1 MNEDK
6 SKIAEA
12 LGQVFAMTR
21 EDIARAEYLNDTA
34 NASEIVVLY
43 NSDGDV
49 LLEVNV
55 HCDSG
60 CSLIFD
66 VAKAVQFQLL

>member
-6 SKIAEA
+6 AKIAEA

-43 NSDGDV
+43 NSKDEV

>member
-1 MNEDK
+1 MHEDK
-6 SKIAEA
+6 AKIAEA
-12 LGQVFAMTR
+12 LGKVFAMTR
-21 EDIARAEYLNDTA
+21 EDIARAEYLDDATNGA
-34 NASEIVVLY
+34 EVVVLY
-43 NSDGDV
+43 NSAGEV
-49 LLEVNV
+49 LLEANV

>member
-6 SKIAEA
+6 AKIAEA

-21 EDIARAEYLNDTA
+21 EDIARAEHLNDTA

>member
-6 SKIAEA
+6 AKITEA
-12 LGQVFAMTR
+12 LGKVFAMTR
-21 EDIARAEYLNDTA
+21 EDIARAEYFNDTA

-43 NSDGDV
+43 NSKGEV

-55 HCDSG
+55 NCDSG
-60 CSLIFD
+60 CALIFD

>member
-1 MNEDK
+1 MEEDK
-6 SKIAEA
+6 AKIAEA

-21 EDIARAEYLNDTA
+21 EDIAKAEYLKDRA

-43 NSDGDV
+43 NSKGEV

-55 HCDSG
+55 NCDSG
-60 CSLIFD
+60 CALIFD